1 MVESTMEH
9 DDSKLARA
17 EAERAQQ
24 LKTDWEKMLDKELLE
39 IWKEIRQLR
48 AISDSGLKLLQGNIS
63 SLEHKIDNLKQK
75 MDQIVADLLVYKPLQ
90 ASIALGRMQAG
101 LDDEFRS
108 VWTLFDKNKTK
119 KPIPIYMSIS
129 TILRHRRVTS
139 NRRIT
144 TDDES
149 CFDAFLKE
157 HPNLAEPDVM
167 DIFLEVGVEPNAGA
181 HSSSSQV
188 YSEADCRVY
197 VCEMF
202 PDHEVDYPRVLDLY
216 VDLFYATQSRGK

>member
-1 MVESTMEH
+1 MVEPTMEH

-24 LKTDWEKMLDKELLE
+24 LKADQEKMLDKELLE
-39 IWKEIRQLR
+39 SWKEIRQLR

-75 MDQIVADLLVYKPLQ
+75 MDQIVADVLVYKPLQ

-101 LDDEFRS
+101 LNDEFRRF
-108 VWTLFDKNKTK
+108 WTLFDKNKTK

-129 TILRHRRVTS
+129 TILRHCRVAS

-144 TDDES
+144 TDDEA

-167 DIFLEVGVEPNAGA
+167 DIFLEVGVA
-181 HSSSSQV
+181 SSSQV
-188 YSEADCRVY
+188 FSETDCRAY

-216 VDLFYATQSRGK
+216 VDLFFNATQPVNGAIRW